1 MRTKAIIE
9 KKCWNERN
17 EPDTITVV
25 EYRFLGL
32 LLYRKVLIHP
42 HTGEPIIYGF

>member
-9 KKCWNERN
+9 KQCWNEKN
-17 EPDTITVV
+17 KSDILTIV

-42 HTGEPIIYGF
+42 SSGEPIIYGF